1 MKVTGASK
9 NHRVCISCRDGTGGH
24 ASFSPPHSF
33 PVPAVTRPSP
43 TQHLCLPFPQPTI
56 QVHHPP
62 HQAKLLGS
70 VSADLTLEFSCLKPS
85 SSLTGFSEIL
95 VWLFPPPEDELSSGY
110 WGPLLPSKE
119 QTTLL
124 PAEGFTLGQVALSL

>member
-1 MKVTGASK
+1 MPPSPLPTFSQ
-9 NHRVCISCRDGTGGH
+9 SQLSH
-24 ASFSPPHSF
+24 APHPHSTF
-33 PVPAVTRPSP
+33 TCPS
-43 TQHLCLPFPQPTI
+43 FNPQL
-56 QVHHPP
+56 QVYHPP

-70 VSADLTLEFSCLKPS
+70 VSADLILEFACLKPS
-85 SSLTGFSEIL
+85 SLLTGFSEVL
-95 VWLFPPPEDELSSGY
+95 VWLFPSAKDELSSGY

>member
-1 MKVTGASK
+1 MP
-9 NHRVCISCRDGTGGH
+9 
-24 ASFSPPHSF
+24 PPH
-33 PVPAVTRPSP
+33 P
-43 TQHLCLPFPQPTI
+43 TLSQSQLLHAPHPHSTFTCPFLNPQL

-70 VSADLTLEFSCLKPS
+70 VSADLTLEFPCLKSS
-85 SSLTGFSEIL
+85 SSLTGFSEVL
-95 VWLFPPPEDELSSGY
+95 VWLFPPTEDELSSGY

-124 PAEGFTLGQVALSL
+124 PAEGFTLGQVALYL